1 MRVKTDAIVLSKIK
15 YGDHDVI
22 VKCYTKNRGIVSY
35 LLRGILKSK
44 KSNSKIAYY
53 QPLSILEIE
62 ENFRANQSLHYITDV
77 KLGVPYKS
85 MHTNILKASI
95 VMFLSE
101 VLTATLK
108 EEEANLSLY
117 EFLETSLQ
125 WLDHETN
132 FANFHLLFLLEF
144 SKHLGFYPDTSQA
157 NFSYFN
163 LRSGSFELKPQAPYT
178 VSGENLTF
186 MKQLLDMKFDTLD
199 SLKLHSVQRQSLLNV
214 LLFYF
219 ELHLS
224 EFRKPKSLQVL
235 NQVFS

>member
-1 MRVKTDAIVLSKIK
+1 MLVKTNAIVLSKIK

-53 QPLSILEIE
+53 QSLSQLEIE
-62 ENFRANQSLHYITDV
+62 ENFKINQTLHYITDV
-77 KLGVPYKS
+77 KLSVPYKS
-85 MHTNILKASI
+85 MHTNVLKAAI

-101 VLTATLK
+101 VLTTTLR

-117 EFLETSLQ
+117 
-125 WLDHETN
+125 
-132 FANFHLLFLLEF
+132 
-144 SKHLGFYPDTSQA
+144 DTSQ
-157 NFSYFN
+157 SDLPYLN
-163 LRSGSFELKPQAPYT
+163 LRSGTFELQSQIPYT
-178 VSGENLTF
+178 VSGENLVF
-186 MKQLLDMKFDTLD
+186 MKQLLSIKFDELN
-199 SLKLHSVQRQSLLNV
+199 SVKLHSTQRQSLLNL

-219 ELHLS
+219 ELHQS
-224 EFRKPKSLQVL
+224 DFRKPKSLQIL